1 MTLLY
6 FDNAKKNS
14 DVLPPTKK
22 YTLVKKMPLYIFK
35 NSLK

>member
-22 YTLVKKMPLYIFK
+22 YTLAKKNASLYI
-35 NSLK
+35 